1 MNRIGMNCSAGLA
14 GLPAAVVAAGVT
26 LFGSQTGTGAEIS
39 TDAAKSVQQP
49 GIESGQ
55 NAATGNGMLEFFQK
69 TSVSGFVSASFFHNF
84 NESEPT
90 ANAFVRKND
99 EFSLNKVKLA
109 LEQPVAYN
117 ASDWDAGFRVDLIA
131 GEDAK
136 VIHAAGLGDADT
148 PFDLEQAYININA
161 PVGRGLK
168 LSVGK
173 MVTLM
178 GVEVVE
184 EPQNPNWSLGNQ
196 FLYAE
201 NVTQLGGAASYKWTD
216 RIETTLAVFNGWDRV
231 NDNNRSLS
239 YCGKVGVTLND
250 STTIALLGY
259 GGPEQDSNNSDWR
272 RGAEIILSQKIGKRV
287 TLYVQG
293 DYGTEDNAAFVGS
306 AAEWIGMG
314 LWATYDFSE
323 MVQVALRADHF
334 IDDGSSRT
342 GFDSTGNASITSTTL
357 TVNIKPFKKLHVR
370 PEIRYDR
377 CSETVFDND
386 GKLKRDQVLIGLGAS
401 YIF

>member
-1 MNRIGMNCSAGLA
+1 MSSFSMKCSAGWY
-14 GLPAAVVAAGVT
+14 GLRATAVAAGLMV
-26 LFGSQTGTGAEIS
+26 LGSETGAGAESS
-39 TDAAKSVQQP
+39 TDAGKPVEQP
-49 GIESGQ
+49 GVGSEHSATTGSGVLQ
-55 NAATGNGMLEFFQK
+55 FLQQ

-84 NESEPT
+84 NQSEPL

-117 ASDWDAGFRVDLIA
+117 ASKWDGGFRVDLIA

-136 VIHAAGLGDADT
+136 VIHAAGLGDSDT

-168 LSVGK
+168 LAVGK

-178 GVEVVE
+178 GVEVIE
-184 EPQNPNWSLGNQ
+184 ETQNPNWSVGNQ

-201 NVTQLGGAASYKWTD
+201 NATQLGGAASYKWSE
-216 RIETTLAVFNGWDRV
+216 RIETTIAVFNGWDRV
-231 NDNNRSLS
+231 DDNNRSLS

-272 RGAEIILSQKIGKRV
+272 RGAEIILAQKIGKRV
-287 TLYVQG
+287 GLYVQG
-293 DYGTEDNAAFVGS
+293 DYGIEDNASLVDGT
-306 AAEWIGMG
+306 AEWIGMG

-323 MVQVALRADHF
+323 KVQVALRADHF

-342 GFDSTGNASITSTTL
+342 GFDPTGNATVTSTTL
-357 TVNIKPFKKLHVR
+357 TVNIKPFRKLHVR

-377 CSETVFDND
+377 CSEAVFDKD

>member
-1 MNRIGMNCSAGLA
+1 MSRIGRNCSAELA
-14 GLPAAVVAAGVT
+14 GLATAVVAAGAI
-26 LFGSQTGTGAEIS
+26 LFGSQTGAGSEGS
-39 TDAAKSVQQP
+39 PDSGKSLEQP
-49 GIESGQ
+49 GIGAGQ
-55 NAATGNGMLEFFQK
+55 DAATGNGVLEFFQQ

-84 NESEPT
+84 NQSEPM

-117 ASDWDAGFRVDLIA
+117 ASEWDAGFRVDLIA

-161 PVGRGLK
+161 PVGRGMK
-168 LSVGK
+168 LAVGK

-178 GVEVVE
+178 GVEVIE
-184 EPQNPNWSLGNQ
+184 ETQNPNWSVGNQ

-201 NVTQLGGAASYKWTD
+201 NATQLGGAASYKWSD

-231 NDNNRSLS
+231 NDNNRSMS

-272 RGAEIILSQKIGKRV
+272 RGAEVILTQKIGKRIS
-287 TLYVQG
+287 LYIQG
-293 DYGTEDNAAFVGS
+293 DYGIEDNAALGGGT
-306 AAEWIGMG
+306 AEWVGMG
-314 LWATYDFSE
+314 FWATYDFSE
-323 MVQVALRADHF
+323 KVQVALRADHF

-342 GFDSTGNASITSTTL
+342 GFDSSGNASITSATL
-357 TVNIKPFKKLHVR
+357 TVNVKPFKKLHVR
-370 PEIRYDR
+370 PETRYDR
-377 CSETVFDND
+377 CSETVFAGD

>member
-1 MNRIGMNCSAGLA
+1 MSRFGKNCSVGLS
-14 GLPAAVVAAGVT
+14 GLCTTVVAAGVM
-26 LFGSQTGTGAEIS
+26 LVGSQTGAGSEGS
-39 TDAAKSVQQP
+39 PDSGKPVEQP
-49 GIESGQ
+49 GSGAGQ
-55 NAATGNGMLEFFQK
+55 DVATETGLLEFFQQ
-69 TSVSGFVSASFFHNF
+69 TDVSGFVSASFFHNF

-117 ASDWDAGFRVDLIA
+117 ASEWDAGFRVDLIA

-136 VIHAAGLGDADT
+136 VIHAAGLGDEDT

-168 LSVGK
+168 LAVGK

-178 GVEVVE
+178 GVEVIE
-184 EPQNPNWSLGNQ
+184 ETQNPNWSVGNQ

-201 NVTQLGGAASYKWTD
+201 NATQLGGAASYKWSD
-216 RIETTLAVFNGWDRV
+216 RIETTFAVFNGWDRV

-239 YCGKVGVTLND
+239 YCGKVGVTLSE

-272 RGAEIILSQKIGKRV
+272 RGAEIILTQKIGKRMC
-287 TLYVQG
+287 LYIQG
-293 DYGTEDNAAFVGS
+293 DYGIEDNAALVCGT
-306 AAEWIGMG
+306 AEWIGMG
-314 LWATYDFSE
+314 FWATYDFSE
-323 MVQVALRADHF
+323 KVQVALRADHF

-342 GFDSTGNASITSTTL
+342 GFDPSGNASITSATL
-357 TVNIKPFKKLHVR
+357 TVNVKPFKKLHVR
-370 PEIRYDR
+370 PEVRYDR
-377 CSETVFDND
+377 CSETVFASD
-386 GKLKRDQVLIGLGAS
+386 GQLKRDQVLIGLGAS